1 MKQSTTSMSL
11 LLDIL
16 VDVQVLSV
24 VILSVIKP
32 STGLHQNHL
41 SFSVMQAINEK
52 DLGIRLVSYV
62 S

>member
-1 MKQSTTSMSL
+1 MSL

-32 STGLHQNHL
+32 PTGLHQNHL